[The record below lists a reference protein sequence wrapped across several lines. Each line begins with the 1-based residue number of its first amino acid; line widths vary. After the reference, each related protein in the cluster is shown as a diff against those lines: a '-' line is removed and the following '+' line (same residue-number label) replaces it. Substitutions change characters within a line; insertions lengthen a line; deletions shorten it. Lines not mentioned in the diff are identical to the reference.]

1 MNIYDICKVKK
12 ELKPLLRVRPLRFH
26 PYLYK
31 LLQMRKNRSGTY
43 ENGTNW
49 VKNVND
55 DVMHECQYCGTYF
68 LPKRRFIQKFC
79 SESCRVMACK
89 KRKTGMFG
97 TSGGTVYDRN
107 NVTNQ
112 ALVANINELSMAI
125 RSLSHD
131 LERTKRDINYQSDE
145 NTHKISKQLDKQTD
159 RQIKIAG
166 TISKTHENSKW
177 SIIIASIIPFL
188 APWMR
193 DKVKQAKED
202 QQKTPADVLDEV
214 MKLTD
219 PIKDEMP
226 EDIKA
231 KFDQIELLKHTLKNY
246 DK

>member
-1 MNIYDICKVKK
+1 
-12 ELKPLLRVRPLRFH
+12 
-26 PYLYK
+26 
-31 LLQMRKNRSGTY
+31 MRTDKTGTY
-43 ENGTNW
+43 NNGTNW
-49 VKNVND
+49 IRNVND

-68 LPKRRFIQKFC
+68 IPKRRFVQKFC

-97 TSGGTVYDRN
+97 TSGGTVYNRN

-112 ALVANINELSMAI
+112 TLVANINELSIAV

-131 LERTKRDINYQSDE
+131 LEKTKIELNNQSDD
-145 NTHKISKQLDKQTD
+145 NTNKIYTKLDKQSD
-159 RQIKIAG
+159 RQLKIAE
-166 TISKTHENSKW
+166 TIDKAHENSKW
-177 SIIIASIIPFL
+177 SILIASILPFL

-193 DKVKQAKED
+193 EKVKKTNED
-202 QQKTPADVLDEV
+202 KQKTPADVLDEV

-226 EDIKA
+226 DDIKA
-231 KFDQIELLKHTLKNY
+231 KFEQIELLKETINNY

>member
-1 MNIYDICKVKK
+1 
-12 ELKPLLRVRPLRFH
+12 
-26 PYLYK
+26 
-31 LLQMRKNRSGTY
+31 MRTDKTGTY
-43 ENGTNW
+43 NNGTNW
-49 VKNVND
+49 IRNVND

-68 LPKRRFIQKFC
+68 IPRRRFVQKFC

-97 TSGGTVYDRN
+97 TSGGTVYNRN

-112 ALVANINELSMAI
+112 TLVANINELSMAV
-125 RSLSHD
+125 RSLSDD
-131 LERTKRDINYQSDE
+131 LERTKRELNNQSDD
-145 NTHKISKQLDKQTD
+145 NTEKIVTKLDKQTD
-159 RQIKIAG
+159 RQIKIAE
-166 TISKTHENSKW
+166 TINKAHENSKW
-177 SIIIASIIPFL
+177 TMVIASILPFL

-202 QQKTPADVLDEV
+202 NEKSPADVLDEV

-231 KFDQIELLKHTLKNY
+231 KFEQIELLKETINNY